1 MTQSNE
7 RDAQLIE
14 EAKATLINND
24 LGGYTVPTH
33 GLYPFQWNWDSAIVA
48 LGWLPFD
55 EPRAWEEAT
64 SLLSAQWKSG
74 MVPHVVF
81 HQHSDTY
88 FPGPDIWGVKN
99 TPDSTSI
106 TQPPVLASVIKLL
119 FEESKDRALAEAQIN
134 TIVPQL
140 IESHLWWYKQRD
152 PENTG
157 LVVSYH
163 PWESGMDN
171 SPAWDAAL
179 EAVPC
184 VDWEYTR
191 RDTSHIDASERP
203 HKKEYDRF
211 LYLVDFFRKMNFDD
225 TLIYQDCPYRVND
238 VSIISILHRGTKDLL
253 AVCEQIGVNN
263 EQTAYLEKRLS
274 LTEEAIQKLWCAE
287 TNLFHSFDTR
297 SNSLCKARTSAG
309 LLPFFAG
316 IVGEHQTQP
325 LISELDKWLEHSEY
339 AISSTHPEDP
349 TYEPQRYWRGPIW
362 LHINWMIALGLQD
375 YGFAHQAQRI
385 TQGSRACIYTSG
397 FNESF
402 HAETGARSGGAD
414 FSWTAAMALYWLL
427 PNTSEKG

>member
-1 MTQSNE
+1 MTTIATQT
-7 RDAQLIE
+7 DDQLIAD
-14 EAKATLINND
+14 AKATLIKND

-55 EPRAWEEAT
+55 EPRAWEETT
-64 SLLSAQWKSG
+64 SLLSAQWKNG

-99 TPDSTSI
+99 NPDSTSI
-106 TQPPVLASVIKLL
+106 TQPPVLATVIRQL
-119 FEESKDRALAEAQIN
+119 FEQTKDRALVDSQISQ
-134 TIVPQL
+134 IVQQL
-140 IESHLWWYKQRD
+140 IDYHLWWYKQRD
-152 PENTG
+152 PEYTG

-171 SPAWDAAL
+171 SPAWDDAL
-179 EAVPC
+179 RAVPK
-184 VDWEYTR
+184 VGWEYTR
-191 RDTSHIDASERP
+191 RDINHIDASERP
-203 HKKEYDRF
+203 HKEEYDRF

-253 AVCEQIGVNN
+253 ALCETLNIDNK
-263 EQTAYLEKRLS
+263 QTAYLAHRMD
-274 LTEEAIQKLWCAE
+274 LTEAAIGKLWSGE
-287 TNLFHSFDTR
+287 TSMFHSFDTR
-297 SNSLCKARTSAG
+297 SGKLCGARTNAG

-316 IVGEHQTQP
+316 LVNENLMPKLIDVLDDWLADQP
-325 LISELDKWLEHSEY
+325 F

-349 TYEPQRYWRGPIW
+349 CYEPQRYWRGPIW
-362 LHINWMIALGLQD
+362 LHINWMITLGLED
-375 YGFAHQAQRI
+375 YGFFKQAKQV
-385 TQGSRACIYTSG
+385 TDASRNLIYTSG

-427 PNTSEKG
+427 PNQE

>member
-1 MTQSNE
+1 MSKIEQ
-7 RDAQLIE
+7 RDAQLAAD
-14 EAKATLINND
+14 AKATLIKND

-55 EPRAWEEAT
+55 EPRAWEETT

-74 MVPHVVF
+74 MIPHVVF

-99 TPDSTSI
+99 SPDSTSI
-106 TQPPVLASVIKLL
+106 TQPPVLATVIRRL
-119 FEESKDRALAEAQIN
+119 FDEAKDRKLAESQIQ

-140 IESHLWWYKQRD
+140 LDYHLWWYKQRD

-184 VDWEYTR
+184 VDWHYTR

-238 VSIISILHRGTKDLL
+238 VSIISILHRATKDLL
-253 AVCEQIGVNN
+253 DLCAELGISNA
-263 EQTAYLEKRLS
+263 QTRYLEDRLA
-274 LTEEAIQKLWCAE
+274 LTQCAIGKLWNVE

-297 SNSLCKARTSAG
+297 SNTMCKARTSAG

-316 IVGEHQTQP
+316 LVTDNQVTP
-325 LISELDKWLEHSEY
+325 MTSELDHWLKHSPF
-339 AISSTHPEDP
+339 AISSTHPDDP
-349 TYEPQRYWRGPIW
+349 NYEPQRYWRGPIW
-362 LHINWMIALGLQD
+362 LHINWMIALGMEE
-375 YGFAHQAQRI
+375 YGFTSYARRI
-385 TQGSRACIYTSG
+385 TEASRACIYTSG

-427 PNTSEKG
+427 PAPTNDN